1 MKRFLLWLVGV
12 VLGVGIFLGAV
23 MGVSY
28 AFTTEGG
35 CPDSTAQFGTEAL
48 EPNGW
53 CWQVPLIGGKLD
65 KVFAS
70 PATLT
75 VQKLGTLYTAHPAIT
90 LPDWASYTT
99 LTIQNAYGSI
109 VFVGSVSD
117 YQSFLFPANGEYKAE
132 LSVWRG
138 PEGGMATQFEGGSTG
153 SVRKNLGL
161 EKPAKPTGWYRY
173 AFRFTLQASAEV
185 ELSAERA
192 EQGGIVGLRISGMT
206 GDAAPTVETD
216 LGNVQCVRAAD
227 GWRAYIPAA
236 YNASSGGHEVNITV
250 NGETITRSI
259 IVLPKDFGTVD
270 VEPEPDASDAA
281 NTQFRNAVWGLYE
294 APAREKMWQ
303 GGFVNP
309 VESYTTLVDYGQVR
323 VVNGRQSSRS
333 NSTKL
338 YTIPGEPCRAPAN
351 GVVVLA
357 EELALTGNTVV
368 IDHGCGMRSYLYGL
382 QTLSVSAGQTV
393 EKGQAVGV
401 LGEEL
406 TACGTISELSR
417 RISVIRSRN
426 ISMSCVFQNLA
437 GLQNRY
443 PQNQWQEILGNCDVQ
458 FFLGCTDQL
467 TAEYVSQRTGI
478 ASVAV
483 SSTSKALST
492 LRVSDYTPQYRE
504 SSGVGKRPV
513 LTPDEVLRLP
523 VDEALVILRGHKV
536 LKVHKMDYSLHPA
549 YKHLRECKA
558 SAHIPEWRKALPE
571 TLKIFPEETANPPRH
586 HLSAV
591 AVLPNQKR
599 WLPPTKNPS

>member
-1 MKRFLLWLVGV
+1 MKRFLLWLISVALGV
-12 VLGVGIFLGAV
+12 VVLLAAV

-35 CPDSTAQFGTEAL
+35 CPDGAAQFGGQAL
-48 EPNGW
+48 EPNGS
-53 CWQVPLIGGKLD
+53 CWQVPLLGGQLD

-70 PATLT
+70 PATLS
-75 VQKLGTLYTAHPAIT
+75 VQKLGVLYTAHPELT
-90 LPDWASYTT
+90 VPDWTGYTA
-99 LTIQNAYGSI
+99 LTIQNAAGDVLFAGSA
-109 VFVGSVSD
+109 GE
-117 YQSFLFPANGEYKAE
+117 YQNFLFPANGEYKAE
-132 LSVWRG
+132 LTAWRV
-138 PEGGMATQFEGGSTG
+138 PKGGVITQFEGGSTG
-153 SVRKNLGL
+153 QLRKNLGL
-161 EKPAKPTGWYRY
+161 ERPAKPTGWYRY
-173 AFRFTLQASAEV
+173 SFRFTLQASAEV
-185 ELSAERA
+185 ELSAERV

-236 YNASSGGHEVNITV
+236 YNTSSGGHEVNITV

-323 VVNGRQSSRS
+323 VVNGQQGSRS

-357 EELALTGNTVV
+357 AELALTGNTVV

-382 QTLSVSAGQTV
+382 QTLSVSAGQSV

-406 TACGTISELSR
+406 TMDFKLGSK
-417 RISVIRSRN
+417 SVN
-426 ISMSCVFQNLA
+426 PWLLFQTSG
-437 GLQNRY
+437 GLFWKEN
-443 PQNQWQEILGNCDVQ
+443 G
-458 FFLGCTDQL
+458 
-467 TAEYVSQRTGI
+467 
-478 ASVAV
+478 
-483 SSTSKALST
+483 
-492 LRVSDYTPQYRE
+492 
-504 SSGVGKRPV
+504 
-513 LTPDEVLRLP
+513 
-523 VDEALVILRGHKV
+523 
-536 LKVHKMDYSLHPA
+536 
-549 YKHLRECKA
+549 
-558 SAHIPEWRKALPE
+558 
-571 TLKIFPEETANPPRH
+571 
-586 HLSAV
+586 
-591 AVLPNQKR
+591 
-599 WLPPTKNPS
+599 

>member
-1 MKRFLLWLVGV
+1 MKRFLLWLISVALGV
-12 VLGVGIFLGAV
+12 VVLLAAV

-35 CPDSTAQFGTEAL
+35 CPDSAAQFGGQAL
-48 EPNGW
+48 EPNGS
-53 CWQVPLIGGKLD
+53 CWQVPLLGGKLD

-70 PATLT
+70 PATLS
-75 VQKLGTLYTAHPAIT
+75 VQKLGVLYTAHPELT
-90 LPDWASYTT
+90 VPDWTGYTA
-99 LTIQNAYGSI
+99 LTIQNAAGDVLFAGSA
-109 VFVGSVSD
+109 GE
-117 YQSFLFPANGEYKAE
+117 YQNFLFPANGEYKAE
-132 LSVWRG
+132 LTAWRV
-138 PEGGMATQFEGGSTG
+138 PKGGAITQFEGGSTG
-153 SVRKNLGL
+153 QLRKNLGL
-161 EKPAKPTGWYRY
+161 ERPAKPTGWYRY
-173 AFRFTLQASAEV
+173 SFRFTLQASAEV
-185 ELSAERA
+185 ELSAERV

-206 GDAAPTVETD
+206 GDAALTVETD

-323 VVNGRQSSRS
+323 VVNGQQGSRS

-357 EELALTGNTVV
+357 AELALTGNTVV

-382 QTLSVSAGQTV
+382 QTLSVSAGQSV

-406 TACGTISELSR
+406 TMDFKLGSK
-417 RISVIRSRN
+417 SVN
-426 ISMSCVFQNLA
+426 PWMLFQTSG
-437 GLQNRY
+437 GLFWKEN
-443 PQNQWQEILGNCDVQ
+443 G
-458 FFLGCTDQL
+458 
-467 TAEYVSQRTGI
+467 
-478 ASVAV
+478 
-483 SSTSKALST
+483 
-492 LRVSDYTPQYRE
+492 
-504 SSGVGKRPV
+504 
-513 LTPDEVLRLP
+513 
-523 VDEALVILRGHKV
+523 
-536 LKVHKMDYSLHPA
+536 
-549 YKHLRECKA
+549 
-558 SAHIPEWRKALPE
+558 
-571 TLKIFPEETANPPRH
+571 
-586 HLSAV
+586 
-591 AVLPNQKR
+591 
-599 WLPPTKNPS
+599 

>member
-1 MKRFLLWLVGV
+1 MKRFLLWIISVALGV
-12 VLGVGIFLGAV
+12 VVLLAAV

-35 CPDSTAQFGTEAL
+35 CPDGAAQFGGQAL
-48 EPNGW
+48 EANGS
-53 CWQVPLIGGKLD
+53 CWQVPLLGGQLD

-70 PATLT
+70 PATLS
-75 VQKLGTLYTAHPAIT
+75 VQKLGVLYTAHPELS
-90 LPDWASYTT
+90 LPEWTGYTA
-99 LTIQNAYGSI
+99 LTIQNAAGDVLFAGSA
-109 VFVGSVSD
+109 GE
-117 YQSFLFPANGEYKAE
+117 YQNFLFPANGEYKAE
-132 LSVWRG
+132 LTAWRV
-138 PEGGMATQFEGGSTG
+138 PKGGVITQFEGGSTG
-153 SVRKNLGL
+153 QLRKNLGL
-161 EKPAKPTGWYRY
+161 ERPAKPTGWYRY
-173 AFRFTLQASAEV
+173 SFRFTLQASAEV
-185 ELSAERA
+185 ELSAERV

-323 VVNGRQSSRS
+323 VVNGQQGSRS

-357 EELALTGNTVV
+357 AELALTGNTVV

-382 QTLSVSAGQTV
+382 DALSVSEGQSV
-393 EKGQAVGV
+393 ERGQAVGA
-401 LGEEL
+401 LGEDL
-406 TACGTISELSR
+406 TMDFKLGSKSINPWLL
-417 RISVIRSRN
+417 
-426 ISMSCVFQNLA
+426 FQTSG
-437 GLQNRY
+437 GLFWKEN
-443 PQNQWQEILGNCDVQ
+443 G
-458 FFLGCTDQL
+458 
-467 TAEYVSQRTGI
+467 
-478 ASVAV
+478 
-483 SSTSKALST
+483 
-492 LRVSDYTPQYRE
+492 
-504 SSGVGKRPV
+504 
-513 LTPDEVLRLP
+513 
-523 VDEALVILRGHKV
+523 
-536 LKVHKMDYSLHPA
+536 
-549 YKHLRECKA
+549 
-558 SAHIPEWRKALPE
+558 
-571 TLKIFPEETANPPRH
+571 
-586 HLSAV
+586 
-591 AVLPNQKR
+591 
-599 WLPPTKNPS
+599 

>member
-1 MKRFLLWLVGV
+1 MKRFLLWVVGV
-12 VLGVGIFLGAV
+12 ILGVAVLLGAV
-23 MGVSY
+23 MTVSY
-28 AFTTEGG
+28 SFTSEGSR
-35 CPDSTAQFGTEAL
+35 PAADTQFGGQAL
-48 EPNGW
+48 EVNGS
-53 CWQVPLIGGKLD
+53 CWQVPLLGGVFD
-65 KVFAS
+65 KVFTS
-70 PATLT
+70 PETLT
-75 VQKLGTLYTAHPAIT
+75 VQKLGVLYDAHPALA

-99 LTIQNAYGSI
+99 LTIETDIGSI
-109 VFVGSVSD
+109 VFAGSASQYED
-117 YQSFLFPANGEYKAE
+117 FLFPANGNYKAK
-132 LSVWRG
+132 LTVWRL
-138 PEGGMATQFEGGSTG
+138 PQDYLATQFEGGTTG
-153 SVRKNLGL
+153 AIRKNLGV
-161 EKPAKPTGWYRY
+161 EHPAKPTGWYSY
-173 AFRFTLQASAEV
+173 SFRFTLQASAEV
-185 ELSAERA
+185 ELSAERV

-323 VVNGRQSSRS
+323 VVNGQQGSRS

-357 EELALTGNTVV
+357 AELALTGNTVV

-382 QTLSVSAGQTV
+382 QTLSVSAGQSV

-406 TACGTISELSR
+406 TMDFKLGSK
-417 RISVIRSRN
+417 SVN
-426 ISMSCVFQNLA
+426 PWMLFQTSG
-437 GLQNRY
+437 GLFWKEN
-443 PQNQWQEILGNCDVQ
+443 G
-458 FFLGCTDQL
+458 
-467 TAEYVSQRTGI
+467 
-478 ASVAV
+478 
-483 SSTSKALST
+483 
-492 LRVSDYTPQYRE
+492 
-504 SSGVGKRPV
+504 
-513 LTPDEVLRLP
+513 
-523 VDEALVILRGHKV
+523 
-536 LKVHKMDYSLHPA
+536 
-549 YKHLRECKA
+549 
-558 SAHIPEWRKALPE
+558 
-571 TLKIFPEETANPPRH
+571 
-586 HLSAV
+586 
-591 AVLPNQKR
+591 
-599 WLPPTKNPS
+599 